1 MKAVLIGAT
10 GAVGKDL
17 LQALLEDA
25 RYTEVVA
32 FARRALGVQHEKL
45 REHTID
51 FDAPA
56 TWQELVKGDIL
67 FSTLGTSLK
76 QAGSKEAQ
84 RHIDYDYQLAFA
96 KAARANGVKS
106 LVLLSSI
113 GADSKSSIF
122 YLRLKGELDDAVR
135 GLGFDSLSIVR
146 PPSLIRAKSKR
157 FGETASVK
165 LLQAV
170 NAIGLAKRLAPME
183 TAVVARSMAALG
195 ADSASGTRII
205 EGQDVRDFA

>member
-56 TWQELVKGDIL
+56 TWQELVKGDVL

-122 YLRLKGELDDAVR
+122 YLRLKGELDDAIR

-165 LLQAV
+165 FLQAA

>member
-56 TWQELVKGDIL
+56 TWQELVKGDVL

-84 RHIDYDYQLAFA
+84 RHIDYDYQLTFA

-122 YLRLKGELDDAVR
+122 YLRLKGELDDAVQC
-135 GLGFDSLSIVR
+135 LGFDSLTIMR

-165 LLQAV
+165 LLQAA

-195 ADSASGTRII
+195 LDSASGTRII

>member
-165 LLQAV
+165 FLQAA

-183 TAVVARSMAALG
+183 TVVVARSMAALG

>member
-56 TWQELVKGDIL
+56 TWQELVKGDVL

-84 RHIDYDYQLAFA
+84 RHIDYDYQLTFA

-135 GLGFDSLSIVR
+135 DLGFDSLSIVR

-165 LLQAV
+165 FLQAA

-183 TAVVARSMAALG
+183 TVVVARSMAALG

>member
-17 LQALLEDA
+17 LQALLENA

-32 FARRALGVQHEKL
+32 FARRALGVQHKKL

-51 FDAPA
+51 FETPA
-56 TWQELVKGDIL
+56 AWQDLVKGDVL

-135 GLGFDSLSIVR
+135 DLGFDSLTIVR

-183 TAVVARSMAALG
+183 TVVVARSMAALG

>member
-10 GAVGKDL
+10 GAVGKNL

-165 LLQAV
+165 FLQAA

-195 ADSASGTRII
+195 LDSASGTRII

>member
-165 LLQAV
+165 FLQAA

-195 ADSASGTRII
+195 LDSASGTRII

>member
-1 MKAVLIGAT
+1 MRAVLIGAT

-17 LQALLEDA
+17 LQALLENA

-56 TWQELVKGDIL
+56 TWQELVKGDVL

-165 LLQAV
+165 FLQAA

-183 TAVVARSMAALG
+183 TVVVARSMAALG
-195 ADSASGTRII
+195 LDSASGTRII

>member
-56 TWQELVKGDIL
+56 TWQELVKGDVL

-135 GLGFDSLSIVR
+135 GLGFDSLAIVR

-183 TAVVARSMAALG
+183 TVVVARSMAALG

>member
-56 TWQELVKGDIL
+56 TWQELVKGDVL

-122 YLRLKGELDDAVR
+122 YLRLKGELDDAIR

-165 LLQAV
+165 LLQAA

-183 TAVVARSMAALG
+183 TVVVARSMAALG

>member
-56 TWQELVKGDIL
+56 TWQELVKGDVL

-165 LLQAV
+165 FLQAA
-170 NAIGLAKRLAPME
+170 NAIGLTKRLAPME

-195 ADSASGTRII
+195 LDSASGTRII

>member
-56 TWQELVKGDIL
+56 TWQELVKGDVL

-84 RHIDYDYQLAFA
+84 RHIDYDYQLTFA

-113 GADSKSSIF
+113 GANSKSSIF
-122 YLRLKGELDDAVR
+122 YLRLKGELDDAVQC
-135 GLGFDSLSIVR
+135 LGFDSLSIVR

-165 LLQAV
+165 FLQAV
-170 NAIGLAKRLAPME
+170 NAIGFAKRLAPME

-195 ADSASGTRII
+195 LDSASGTRII

>member
-56 TWQELVKGDIL
+56 TWQELVKGDVL

-122 YLRLKGELDDAVR
+122 YLRLKGELDDAVQC
-135 GLGFDSLSIVR
+135 LGFDSLTIMR

-183 TAVVARSMAALG
+183 TVVVARSMAALG

>member
-165 LLQAV
+165 FLQAA

-195 ADSASGTRII
+195 LDSVSGTRII

>member
-56 TWQELVKGDIL
+56 TWQELVKGDVL

-165 LLQAV
+165 FLQAA

-205 EGQDVRDFA
+205 EEQNVRDFA

>member
-56 TWQELVKGDIL
+56 TWQELVKGDVL

-96 KAARANGVKS
+96 KAAKANGVKS

-135 GLGFDSLSIVR
+135 DLGFDSLSIVR

-165 LLQAV
+165 FLQAV

-195 ADSASGTRII
+195 LDSASGTRII
-205 EGQDVRDFA
+205 EGQDVRDFV

>member
-56 TWQELVKGDIL
+56 TWQELVKGDVL

-122 YLRLKGELDDAVR
+122 YLRLKGELDDAVQ
-135 GLGFDSLSIVR
+135 GLGFDSLTIVR

-165 LLQAV
+165 FLQAV
-170 NAIGLAKRLAPME
+170 NAIGFAKRLAPME

-195 ADSASGTRII
+195 LDSASGTRII

>member
-56 TWQELVKGDIL
+56 TWQELVKGDVL

-122 YLRLKGELDDAVR
+122 YLRLKGELDDAVQ
-135 GLGFDSLSIVR
+135 GLGFDSLTIVR

-183 TAVVARSMAALG
+183 TVVVARSMAALG

>member
-56 TWQELVKGDIL
+56 TWQELVKGDVL

-84 RHIDYDYQLAFA
+84 RHIDYDYQLTFA

-113 GADSKSSIF
+113 GANSKSSIF

-165 LLQAV
+165 FLQAA

-195 ADSASGTRII
+195 LDSASGTRII

>member
-56 TWQELVKGDIL
+56 TWQELVKGDVL
-67 FSTLGTSLK
+67 FSTLGTLLK
-76 QAGSKEAQ
+76 AAGSKEAQ
-84 RHIDYDYQLAFA
+84 RHIDYDYQLTFA

-113 GADSKSSIF
+113 GANSKSSIF
-122 YLRLKGELDDAVR
+122 SLRLKGELDDAVQC
-135 GLGFDSLSIVR
+135 LGFDSLSIVR

-165 LLQAV
+165 FVQAA

-195 ADSASGTRII
+195 LDSASGTRII

>member
-56 TWQELVKGDIL
+56 TWQELVKGDVL

-84 RHIDYDYQLAFA
+84 RHIDYDYQLTFA

-113 GADSKSSIF
+113 GANSKSSIF
-122 YLRLKGELDDAVR
+122 YLRLKGELDDAVQC
-135 GLGFDSLSIVR
+135 LGFDSLTIMR

-157 FGETASVK
+157 FGETASIK

-183 TAVVARSMAALG
+183 TVVVARSMAALG
-195 ADSASGTRII
+195 LDSASGTRII
-205 EGQDVRDFA
+205 EGQDVRDFV

>member
-56 TWQELVKGDIL
+56 TWQELVKGDVL

-113 GADSKSSIF
+113 GADSKSNIF

-165 LLQAV
+165 FLQAA

-195 ADSASGTRII
+195 LDSASGTRII

>member
-56 TWQELVKGDIL
+56 TWQELVKGDVL

-165 LLQAV
+165 FLQAV

-195 ADSASGTRII
+195 LDSASGTRII

>member
-56 TWQELVKGDIL
+56 TWQELVKGDVL

-122 YLRLKGELDDAVR
+122 YLRLKGELDDAIR

-165 LLQAV
+165 FLQAA

-195 ADSASGTRII
+195 LDSASGTRII

>member
-56 TWQELVKGDIL
+56 TWQELVKGDVL

-135 GLGFDSLSIVR
+135 DLGFDSLSIVR

-170 NAIGLAKRLAPME
+170 NAIGLAKRLTPME
-183 TAVVARSMAALG
+183 TVVVARSMAALG

>member
-32 FARRALGVQHEKL
+32 FARRALGVQPEKL

-56 TWQELVKGDIL
+56 TWQELVKGDVL

-135 GLGFDSLSIVR
+135 GLGFDSLAIVR

-165 LLQAV
+165 FLQAA

-183 TAVVARSMAALG
+183 TAVVARSMATLG
-195 ADSASGTRII
+195 LDSASGTRII

>member
-84 RHIDYDYQLAFA
+84 RHIDYDYQLTFA

-113 GADSKSSIF
+113 GANSKSSIF
-122 YLRLKGELDDAVR
+122 YLRLKGELDDAVQC
-135 GLGFDSLSIVR
+135 LGFDSLSIVR

-165 LLQAV
+165 FLQAA

-195 ADSASGTRII
+195 LDSASGTRII

>member
-56 TWQELVKGDIL
+56 TWQELVKGDVL

-122 YLRLKGELDDAVR
+122 YLRLKGELDDAVQC
-135 GLGFDSLSIVR
+135 LGFDSLTIMR

-157 FGETASVK
+157 FGETASIK

-183 TAVVARSMAALG
+183 TVVVARSMAALG
-195 ADSASGTRII
+195 LDSASGTRII
-205 EGQDVRDFA
+205 EGQDVRDFV

>member
-56 TWQELVKGDIL
+56 TWQELVKGDVL

-122 YLRLKGELDDAVR
+122 YLRLKGELDDAVQC
-135 GLGFDSLSIVR
+135 LGFDSLSIVR
-146 PPSLIRAKSKR
+146 PPSLIRAKSKC

-183 TAVVARSMAALG
+183 TAVVARSMSALG
-195 ADSASGTRII
+195 LDSASGTRII
-205 EGQDVRDFA
+205 EGQDVRNFA

>member
-56 TWQELVKGDIL
+56 TWQELVKGDVL

-84 RHIDYDYQLAFA
+84 RHIDYDYQLTFA

-113 GADSKSSIF
+113 GANSKSSIF
-122 YLRLKGELDDAVR
+122 YLRLKGALDDAVQC
-135 GLGFDSLSIVR
+135 LGFDSLSIVR

-165 LLQAV
+165 FLQAA

-195 ADSASGTRII
+195 LDSASGTRII

>member
-25 RYTEVVA
+25 RYTEVIA

-56 TWQELVKGDIL
+56 TWQELVKGDVL

-84 RHIDYDYQLAFA
+84 RHIDYDYQLTFA

-113 GADSKSSIF
+113 GANSKSSIF
-122 YLRLKGELDDAVR
+122 YLRLKGELDDAIQC
-135 GLGFDSLSIVR
+135 LGFDSLSIVR

-165 LLQAV
+165 FLQAA

-195 ADSASGTRII
+195 LDSASGTRII

>member
-56 TWQELVKGDIL
+56 TWQELVKGDVL

-122 YLRLKGELDDAVR
+122 YLRLKGELDDAVQC
-135 GLGFDSLSIVR
+135 LGFDSLTIMR
-146 PPSLIRAKSKR
+146 PPSLKRAKSKR
-157 FGETASVK
+157 FGETASIK

-183 TAVVARSMAALG
+183 TVVVARSMAALG
-195 ADSASGTRII
+195 LDSASGTRII
-205 EGQDVRDFA
+205 EGQDVRDFV

>member
-56 TWQELVKGDIL
+56 TWQELVKGDVL

-84 RHIDYDYQLAFA
+84 RHIDYDYQLTFA

-165 LLQAV
+165 FLQAA

-195 ADSASGTRII
+195 LDSASGTRII

>member
-56 TWQELVKGDIL
+56 TWQELVKGDVL

-122 YLRLKGELDDAVR
+122 YLRLKGELDDAVQC
-135 GLGFDSLSIVR
+135 LGFDSLSIVR

-165 LLQAV
+165 FLQAA

-195 ADSASGTRII
+195 LDSASGTRII

>member
-56 TWQELVKGDIL
+56 MWQELVKGDVL

-113 GADSKSSIF
+113 GAESKSSIF
-122 YLRLKGELDDAVR
+122 YLRLKGELDDAIQ
-135 GLGFDSLSIVR
+135 GLGFDSLTIVR

-165 LLQAV
+165 FLQAA

-183 TAVVARSMAALG
+183 TVVVARSMAALG

>member
-17 LQALLEDA
+17 LLALLEDE
-25 RYTEVVA
+25 RYTEVTA
-32 FARRALGVQHEKL
+32 FARRALGVEHPKL

-84 RHIDYDYQLAFA
+84 RHIDYDYQLSFA
-96 KAARANGVKS
+96 KAARANDVKR
-106 LVLLSSI
+106 LVLLSSV

-122 YLRLKGELDDAVR
+122 YLRLKGELDDAVQ
-135 GLGFDSLSIVR
+135 GLGFDSLTIVR
-146 PPSLIRAKSKR
+146 PASLIRAKSKR

-165 LLQAV
+165 FLQAA
-170 NAIGLAKRLAPME
+170 NAIGLAKQLAPME
-183 TAVVARSMAALG
+183 TVVVARSMAALG
-195 ADSASGTRII
+195 ADSASGTRFI
-205 EGQDVRDFA
+205 EGQDIRKFA

>member
-195 ADSASGTRII
+195 LDSASGTRII

>member
-56 TWQELVKGDIL
+56 TWQELVKGDVL

-84 RHIDYDYQLAFA
+84 RHIDYDYQLTFA

-122 YLRLKGELDDAVR
+122 YLRLKGELDDAVQC
-135 GLGFDSLSIVR
+135 LGFDSLSIVR

-165 LLQAV
+165 FLQAA

-195 ADSASGTRII
+195 LDSASGTRII

>member
-10 GAVGKDL
+10 GAVGKNL

-32 FARRALGVQHEKL
+32 FARRALVVQHEKL

-51 FDAPA
+51 FDATA
-56 TWQELVKGDIL
+56 TWQELVKGDVL

-165 LLQAV
+165 FLQAA

-195 ADSASGTRII
+195 LDSASGIRII

>member
-56 TWQELVKGDIL
+56 TWQELVKGDVL

-84 RHIDYDYQLAFA
+84 RHIDYDYQLTFA

-113 GADSKSSIF
+113 GANSKSSIF
-122 YLRLKGELDDAVR
+122 YLRLKGELDDAVQC
-135 GLGFDSLSIVR
+135 LGFDSLSIVR

-165 LLQAV
+165 FLQAA

-183 TAVVARSMAALG
+183 TSVVACSMAALG
-195 ADSASGTRII
+195 LDSASGTRII